1 MRTRELMRTPAVT
14 VPPSATLVETAQQ
27 MRERTVGCVVVWSDG
42 TVQGIVTDRDLAV
55 RGLAAEVS
63 ADAPVSDVMTAP
75 VLTVRAE
82 DDVDVAYQAM
92 HRAGVRRLPVVDG
105 SRLIGLVALDDLL
118 MDVSRRLGEVL
129 EPLAW
134 CALGEL
140 PGPPHSA
147 EVAHKPRRAPGL

>member
-1 MRTRELMRTPAVT
+1 MRTREVMRTPTVT
-14 VPPSATLVETAQQ
+14 VPPNATLAETARR
-27 MRERTVGCVVVWSDG
+27 MRECTVGCVVVMSDG

-63 ADAPVSDVMTAP
+63 AGAPVSDVMTAP

-92 HRAGVRRLPVVDG
+92 HRAGVRRLPVVDR

-118 MDVSRRLGEVL
+118 MDVSRRLGEAL

-147 EVAHKPRRAPGL
+147 EVAHRPPRAPGL